1 MLFRLITVVT
11 RISDKSARVVLE
23 RLVTERIDIIID
35 ITTMISIGSH
45 HLDYLD
51 MLSECRGV
59 CSERNYGKEISQ
71 IEKETVLVMDCRY
84 SVTVICS
91 PEMEKRRSQET

>member
-45 HLDYLD
+45 HLD
-51 MLSECRGV
+51 E
-59 CSERNYGKEISQ
+59 
-71 IEKETVLVMDCRY
+71 VL
-84 SVTVICS
+84 
-91 PEMEKRRSQET
+91 P